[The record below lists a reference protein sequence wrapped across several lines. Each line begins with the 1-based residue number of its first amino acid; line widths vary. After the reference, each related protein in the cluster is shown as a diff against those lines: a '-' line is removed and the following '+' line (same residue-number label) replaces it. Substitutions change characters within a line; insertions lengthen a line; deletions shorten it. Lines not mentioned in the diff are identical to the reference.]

1 MPCDCWSGYLIY
13 VPWGDI
19 DISEIRQSL
28 TEDRF
33 GHPKGLWV
41 LAGTEL
47 WDRISFHG
55 MQAILT
61 LYLVSELLIG
71 SRPDHVIALGPFR
84 RGVEAITGPLTTS
97 GFATQTFGIYIALVY
112 ATPIVGGWIGD
123 RLLSRKLCVS
133 IGALLMTLGHFSLAF
148 DASFLLGLLFL
159 ACGAGMLRG
168 NLAPQVKS
176 LSPTG
181 DRRQGDALQLYALS
195 VNLGAFVAPL
205 ATGTLAA
212 FYGWHVGFGFAGF
225 GMLIGLIFYL
235 VGQRHIPADPPRLG
249 RADRPPLSAPERK
262 RLFTLLAIWPLFVC
276 FWVAQSQVWN
286 TYNLWVRDHIN
297 LDVMGF
303 AVPIPWLQS
312 LDGLMPALT
321 VPLVLILWKRQG
333 ARGSEPE
340 LLTKMG
346 IGCLIFGASL
356 LLLVAGSHSPGS
368 SARAPLAIPVAFHII
383 SNFGWIY
390 FAPVATTLML
400 TRAPEST
407 RGALYGVSMLSVTGG
422 SLISGRLGALYDKIS
437 GAEFWLIHAA
447 IVASAGLV
455 FLLLARPLGRRL
467 PEADDPAPLPPTD
480 ANALPLPL

>member
-1 MPCDCWSGYLIY
+1 M
-13 VPWGDI
+13 
-19 DISEIRQSL
+19 SEIGPSL
-28 TEDRF
+28 TGERF

-61 LYLVSELLIG
+61 LYLVSDLLVG

-112 ATPIVGGWIGD
+112 ATPILGGWIGD
-123 RLLSRKLCVS
+123 RLLTRKMCVS

-148 DASFLLGLLFL
+148 DASFLFGMLFL

-176 LSPTG
+176 LYPTG
-181 DRRQGDALQLYALS
+181 DRRQGDALQYYALS
-195 VNLGAFVAPL
+195 VNFGAFIAPL

-225 GMLIGLIFYL
+225 GMLIGLIVYL
-235 VGQRHIPADPPRLG
+235 VGQRHIPADPPRLS
-249 RADRPPLSAPERK
+249 RAERPPLSGPERR
-262 RLFTLLAIWPLFVC
+262 RLLYLLAVWPLFVC

-286 TYNLWVRDHIN
+286 TYNLWVRDHID
-297 LDVMGF
+297 LEVMGF
-303 AVPIPWLQS
+303 TVPVPWLQS

-321 VPLVLILWKRQG
+321 VPLILILWNRQG
-333 ARGSEPE
+333 VRGSEPE

-346 IGCLIFGASL
+346 IGCLIFGASV
-356 LLLVAGSHSPGS
+356 LLLVAGSHEPGS
-368 SARAPLAIPVAFHII
+368 TARASLWIPIAFHIV

-390 FAPVATTLML
+390 FAPVANTLML

-407 RGALYGVSMLSVTGG
+407 RGLLYGVSALSVTGG
-422 SLISGRLGALYDKIS
+422 SLISGRLGGLYDKIP
-437 GAEFWLIHAA
+437 GTEFWLIHAA
-447 IVASAGLV
+447 IVAFAGIV

-467 PEADDPAPLPPTD
+467 PEADDPVPLQPPVTD
-480 ANALPLPL
+480 ALPQPV